1 MGRRCCVT
9 GCSSTSRLP
18 EHHGV
23 TYHSFPLDTNIRSI
37 WMRNTRL
44 SPERQITKS
53 VLVCS
58 RHFRRIDFQPQRSGK
73 YLLKQRVFPTVFPWG
88 KVDIAQV
95 ESDLE
100 DLKNN
105 SMSAASNVN
114 LSTED
119 ATKAT
124 VEAKVAQIMA
134 ETAERSAA
142 KAIANVGKEDDGS
155 ASPALAAVSASPAAV
170 KFEAVTSFN
179 PGARL
184 EAQDFDG
191 IWHAARVVEVDND
204 DREVLIKFERSG
216 KMKSAIVG
224 TEEWIPMNSTRLRQK
239 VSTKPIPVFE
249 LEEKCMARWSGPRKF
264 PGTIKK
270 VLGNDTYEVL
280 FDDGYVKNVRA
291 VHMNKI
297 LSVEPDL
304 HSMLASPT
312 LPTTFI
318 SQSTT
323 TNLQEETSVKPPNIE
338 YPLSTATNSTNVK
351 KRSSSGSR
359 KDWPLLDLSKL
370 DLSSLNLPEIPHDG
384 EWTCH
389 WVNDQPIGQEGFLI
403 VGEHR
408 KPTVI
413 VEDWRL
419 PPGWVKHMYQRSN
432 VLGKWDVILVTPG
445 GKRFRSKSDLK
456 VFLEEQGQAYNPD
469 IYDFSIHR
477 RRAKD
482 INAYVYTPDYTP
494 QQTPKPKPLDTTI
507 AAMDAASV
515 KAATTALAVSTTQY
529 IETPIAT
536 PVPPAELM
544 TPTLSASSPTKDI
557 AVEVIGNIDN
567 ADAVSSRSL
576 ETALPVEDGYAYIG
590 GLKVQIIENL
600 FRCPQEGCMKNFRKE
615 DHLQIHIKHYH
626 RDLTKLLG
634 TCPKMLEL
642 AEKRTHTKP
651 DQHEPV
657 PRNQIP
663 NQQFFAKLHQQD
675 LLQTRAHR
683 RSAGPTTSA
692 TTAGIAQT
700 ALPTPDIKSEIE
712 NKNIGDAD
720 ADTSQI
726 SVGFNDTSINSST
739 QFSQHNSNLDVNLSA
754 ISSVDESLTDMSATP
769 AKRSRI
775 SPSKR
780 ATGARKSNRQRTT
793 KRYLTA
799 AQATAGASL
808 ISVVTAENNFGVSDF
823 EETRHSFNAT
833 PDAKVLEVGK
843 KRKSSA
849 APVTSMS
856 SLDSPVTADSGS
868 SSYPPL
874 LAPGSNEPD
883 AVNAG
888 NVSQPQYIKENGELI
903 KIVSMRQEEI
913 INCLCSYGEEDGLMI
928 QCELCLCW
936 QHGICNGI
944 DKEVDVPEKYVCY
957 ICRNPQR
964 GRDSMRFKH
973 DQDWLYDGKL
983 PVANYHIANPNLPKR
998 FDFLKK
1004 SHILTGNL
1012 VELKRF
1018 MHSLRVKMNIANN
1031 RCHPKLYLWA
1041 KKWEDDTALQNIKA
1055 DLKSDEDIKI
1065 EDTHNEIKELESK
1078 DKASPAPSP
1087 TKKIKSEPSTPSQ
1100 LIPNIPQP
1108 EAPIDPVE
1116 CQHRLMEHIKIQQNL
1131 VLKRLDDIENE
1142 MDELESQDDLFD
1154 LKEDDFK
1161 TTKDVLATFIKELD
1175 TMKQLAKLNSLEHTK
1190 QSIKN
1195 STITAK

>member
-9 GCSSTSRLP
+9 GCNSTSRLP

-23 TYHSFPLDTNIRSI
+23 TYHSFPLDANIRSI
-37 WMRNTRL
+37 WLRNTRL
-44 SPERQITKS
+44 SAERQITKS

-88 KVDIAQV
+88 KVDPTQV

-100 DLKNN
+100 DLKNHSTN
-105 SMSAASNVN
+105 TSSLTNQ
-114 LSTED
+114 STED
-119 ATKAT
+119 ATIAT

-142 KAIANVGKEDDGS
+142 KANAITVKDDTES
-155 ASPALAAVSASPAAV
+155 ASPISTPISASPAAI
-170 KFEAVTSFN
+170 KFEPVTSFN

-191 IWHAARVVEVDND
+191 VWHAARVVEVDND

-216 KMKSAIVG
+216 KIKSAVVG

-239 VSTKPIPVFE
+239 VSTKLVPIFE

-270 VLGNDTYEVL
+270 ILGNDMYEVL

-291 VHMNKI
+291 VHINKI
-297 LSVEPDL
+297 PALDPDL
-304 HSMLASPT
+304 APISSPT
-312 LPTTFI
+312 I
-318 SQSTT
+318 SSTPQASS
-323 TNLQEETSVKPPNIE
+323 TNLPDTSSLKTPNAE
-338 YPLSTATNSTNVK
+338 SPLPVAPSSTSGK
-351 KRSSSGSR
+351 KRGSSGSR

-370 DLSSLNLPEIPHDG
+370 DLSSLNLPDIPHDG

-389 WVNDQPIGQEGFLI
+389 WVNDQPIGKEGFLI

-445 GKRFRSKSDLK
+445 GKRFRSKADLK
-456 VFLEEQGQAYNPD
+456 IFLEEQSQVYNPD

-482 INAYVYTPDYTP
+482 ISAYVYTSDYTP
-494 QQTPKPKPLDTTI
+494 QPMSKPKPLETTM

-515 KAATTALAVSTTQY
+515 KAATTALAVSTSQY
-529 IETPIAT
+529 IETPVASA
-536 PVPPAELM
+536 VPPAELM
-544 TPTLSASSPTKDI
+544 TPTLARDSPSKDTAVDITDYSDAISA
-557 AVEVIGNIDN
+557 
-567 ADAVSSRSL
+567 RSL
-576 ETALPVEDGYAYIG
+576 DANLAAEDGYAYIG
-590 GLKVQIIENL
+590 GLKVQIINNL
-600 FRCPQEGCMKNFRKE
+600 FRCPQEGCLKNFRKE
-615 DHLQIHIKHYH
+615 DHLQIHVKHYH
-626 RDLTKLLG
+626 SDLNKLLG
-634 TCPKMLEL
+634 SCPKMLDL

-651 DQHEPV
+651 DQHEPA

-675 LLQTRAHR
+675 LLQTRSHR
-683 RSAGPTTSA
+683 RSAGTHTATSGSVTQFTAPA
-692 TTAGIAQT
+692 TD
-700 ALPTPDIKSEIE
+700 LKSEAD
-712 NKNIGDAD
+712 NKMETDAD
-720 ADTSQI
+720 AETSQI
-726 SVGFNDTSINSST
+726 SVGLNETLINSSA
-739 QFSQHNSNLDVNLSA
+739 QDSHNSTLEEATVAASTAVDDSLSE
-754 ISSVDESLTDMSATP
+754 ISCMP
-769 AKRSRI
+769 AKRARM

-780 ATGARKSNRQRTT
+780 TLGSRKSNRQRTT
-793 KRYLTA
+793 RRYLTA
-799 AQATAGASL
+799 AQTTSGTSL
-808 ISVVTAENNFGVSDF
+808 LPVVTGDSSFGVSDF

-833 PDAKVLEVGK
+833 PDAKVEVGK
-843 KRKSSA
+843 KRKSSG

-868 SSYPPL
+868 SSFPPL
-874 LAPGSNEPD
+874 LVHGSNETD
-883 AVNAG
+883 AMGSKASVNH
-888 NVSQPQYIKENGELI
+888 PQYIKENGEII

-964 GRDSMRFKH
+964 GRESMRFKH

-1004 SHILTGNL
+1004 SHVLTGNL
-1012 VELKRF
+1012 VELNRF
-1018 MHSLRVKMNIANN
+1018 MHSLRVKMNIVNN

-1041 KKWEDDTALQNIKA
+1041 KKWEDDIAQQSI
-1055 DLKSDEDIKI
+1055 KSDQDIKL
-1065 EDTHNEIKELESK
+1065 EDAEIGSK
-1078 DKASPAPSP
+1078 VLSAKVSP
-1087 TKKIKSEPSTPSQ
+1087 TKKIKSEPTTPSHP
-1100 LIPNIPQP
+1100 IPNIPQP

-1116 CQHRLMEHIKIQQNL
+1116 CQHRLMEHIRVQQNL

-1142 MDELESQDDLFD
+1142 IDELENQDELID
-1154 LKEDDFK
+1154 LKDGDYK
-1161 TTKDVLATFIKELD
+1161 STKDVLATFIKELD
-1175 TMKQLAKLNSLEHTK
+1175 VMKQLAKLNALENTK
-1190 QSIKN
+1190 QTIKN
-1195 STITAK
+1195 DVTTK

>member
-9 GCSSTSRLP
+9 GCNSTSRLP

-23 TYHSFPLDTNIRSI
+23 TYHSFPLDANIRAI
-37 WMRNTRL
+37 WLRNTRL
-44 SPERQITKS
+44 SSERQITKS

-88 KVDIAQV
+88 KVDPTQV

-105 SMSAASNVN
+105 SMNTSSLTNQ
-114 LSTED
+114 STED

-142 KAIANVGKEDDGS
+142 KANANAVKDDVET
-155 ASPALAAVSASPAAV
+155 ASPVTTPVAASPAAV
-170 KFEAVTSFN
+170 KFEPVTSFN

-191 IWHAARVVEVDND
+191 VWHAARVVEVDND

-216 KMKSAIVG
+216 KVKSAVVG

-239 VSTKPIPVFE
+239 VSTKPVPVFE

-270 VLGNDTYEVL
+270 ILGNDMYEVL

-291 VHMNKI
+291 VHINKI
-297 LSVEPDL
+297 LPLDPELQAPIS
-304 HSMLASPT
+304 SSPT
-312 LPTTFI
+312 IP
-318 SQSTT
+318 STPQT
-323 TNLQEETSVKPPNIE
+323 PSTNLSDTSALKTPNTE
-338 YPLSTATNSTNVK
+338 SPLPVTSSSTSGK
-351 KRSSSGSR
+351 KRASSGSR
-359 KDWPLLDLSKL
+359 KDWPLLDLANL
-370 DLSSLNLPEIPHDG
+370 DLSSLNLPDIPKDG

-389 WVNDQPIGQEGFLI
+389 WVNDQPIGKEGYLI

-445 GKRFRSKSDLK
+445 GKRFRSKADLK
-456 VFLEEQGQAYNPD
+456 IFLEEQGQVYNPD

-494 QQTPKPKPLDTTI
+494 QPPPKPKALETTI

-515 KAATTALAVSTTQY
+515 KAATTALAVSTSQY
-529 IETPIAT
+529 IETPVASAE
-536 PVPPAELM
+536 PPAELM
-544 TPTLSASSPTKDI
+544 TPTLARGSPLKDVTMDI
-557 AVEVIGNIDN
+557 IDN
-567 ADAVSSRSL
+567 ADTVSGRSVD
-576 ETALPVEDGYAYIG
+576 ANLPAEDGYAYIG
-590 GLKVQIIENL
+590 GLKVQIINNL
-600 FRCPQEGCMKNFRKE
+600 FRCPQEGCLKNFRKE
-615 DHLQIHIKHYH
+615 DHLQIHVKHYH
-626 RDLTKLLG
+626 PDLNKLLG
-634 TCPKMLEL
+634 SCPKMLDL

-651 DQHEPV
+651 DQHEPA

-683 RSAGPTTSA
+683 RSAGTHAVTTGGIPQSTV
-692 TTAGIAQT
+692 TTTDLKCEA
-700 ALPTPDIKSEIE
+700 D
-712 NKNIGDAD
+712 NKMETDAD
-720 ADTSQI
+720 AETSQI
-726 SVGFNDTSINSST
+726 SVGLNDTLLNSSA
-739 QFSQHNSNLDVNLSA
+739 QDSHNTTAVEATVATSITMDDSLSD
-754 ISSVDESLTDMSATP
+754 ISGIP
-769 AKRSRI
+769 IKRSRM
-775 SPSKR
+775 SPNKR
-780 ATGARKSNRQRTT
+780 TLGSRKSNRQRTT

-799 AQATAGASL
+799 AQTSAGTSL
-808 ISVVTAENNFGVSDF
+808 LPVVTGDNSFGVSEF

-833 PDAKVLEVGK
+833 PDAKVVEVGK
-843 KRKSSA
+843 KRKSSG

-868 SSYPPL
+868 SSFPPL
-874 LAPGSNEPD
+874 LAPASNETD
-883 AVNAG
+883 GITGVTSVN
-888 NVSQPQYIKENGELI
+888 NPQYIKENGEII

-964 GRDSMRFKH
+964 GRESMRFKH

-998 FDFLKK
+998 FGFLKK
-1004 SHILTGNL
+1004 SHVLTGNL
-1012 VELKRF
+1012 VELNRF
-1018 MHSLRVKMNIANN
+1018 MHSLRVKMNIVNN

-1041 KKWEDDTALQNIKA
+1041 KKWEEDIAQQSI
-1055 DLKSDEDIKI
+1055 KSDIKSDQDIKI
-1065 EDTHNEIKELESK
+1065 EDAEIGSK
-1078 DKASPAPSP
+1078 VLSAKVSP
-1087 TKKIKSEPSTPSQ
+1087 TKKIKSEPTTPTPAHP
-1100 LIPNIPQP
+1100 IPNIPQP

-1142 MDELESQDDLFD
+1142 IDELESQDDLID
-1154 LKEDDFK
+1154 LKDADYK
-1161 TTKDVLATFIKELD
+1161 STKDVLATFIKELD
-1175 TMKQLAKLNSLEHTK
+1175 VMKQLAKLNALENTK
-1190 QSIKN
+1190 QTMKN
-1195 STITAK
+1195 AVTAK

>member
-1 MGRRCCVT
+1 MGRRCCIA

-23 TYHSFPLDTNIRSI
+23 TYHSFPLDTSIRAI
-37 WMRNTRL
+37 WLRNTRL
-44 SPERQITKS
+44 NNDRQITKS

-58 RHFRRIDFQPQRSGK
+58 RHFRRVDFQPQRSGK

-88 KVDIAQV
+88 KVDPAQV

-100 DLKNN
+100 DLNN
-105 SMSAASNVN
+105 AS
-114 LSTED
+114 LSTTNMSNQTNED

-134 ETAERSAA
+134 ETAERNAA
-142 KAIANVGKEDDGS
+142 KASSSVVIKDEIETT
-155 ASPALAAVSASPAAV
+155 SPVSTPVVVSPAAV

-179 PGARL
+179 PGTRL

-191 IWHAARVVEVDND
+191 VWHSARVVEVDND
-204 DREVLIKFERSG
+204 DREVLIKFERAG
-216 KMKSAIVG
+216 KMKSVVVG

-239 VSTKPIPVFE
+239 VSTKPIPIFD

-270 VLGNDTYEVL
+270 ILGNDLYEVL

-291 VHMNKI
+291 VHMTKVLPLDPESHVPI
-297 LSVEPDL
+297 S
-304 HSMLASPT
+304 SPT
-312 LPTTFI
+312 LSIPSTPQI
-318 SQSTT
+318 LSTT
-323 TNLQEETSVKPPNIE
+323 LQELSPLKTTKVESPLPLATTTS
-338 YPLSTATNSTNVK
+338 SAK
-351 KRSSSGSR
+351 KRTPSGSR

-370 DLSSLNLPEIPHDG
+370 DLNSLNLPEIPRDG

-456 VFLEEQGQAYNPD
+456 MFLEEQGQVYNPD

-494 QQTPKPKPLDTTI
+494 QQAPKPKPLDITI

-515 KAATTALAVSTTQY
+515 KAAKTALAVSSSQY
-529 IETPIAT
+529 IETPVAT
-536 PVPPAELM
+536 PIPPAELM
-544 TPTLSASSPTKDI
+544 TPTSGITSKATTTEI
-557 AVEVIGNIDN
+557 AGNPDY
-567 ADAVSSRSL
+567 ADTVSSRSVDPS
-576 ETALPVEDGYAYIG
+576 LPVEDGYAYIG
-590 GLKVQIIENL
+590 GLKVQIIDNL
-600 FRCPQEGCMKNFRKE
+600 FRCPQVGCLKNFRKE
-615 DHLQIHIKHYH
+615 DHLQIHVKHYH
-626 RDLTKLLG
+626 QDLIKLLG
-634 TCPKMLEL
+634 SCPKMLEL

-651 DQHEPV
+651 DQHEPA

-683 RSAGPTTSA
+683 RSAGILAAMSSSGPQAVLAA
-692 TTAGIAQT
+692 TEVKCEA
-700 ALPTPDIKSEIE
+700 DIKIE
-712 NKNIGDAD
+712 ANAD
-720 ADTSQI
+720 TETSQI
-726 SVGFNDTSINSST
+726 SVGFNDTSLNSST
-739 QFSQHNSNLDVNLSA
+739 QNSQNSTMMDVSITTVSSIDENLADISA
-754 ISSVDESLTDMSATP
+754 IPT
-769 AKRSRI
+769 KRSRS

-780 ATGARKSNRQRTT
+780 ALGARKSNRQRTT
-793 KRYLTA
+793 RRYLTA
-799 AQATAGASL
+799 AQATSGASIL
-808 ISVVTAENNFGVSDF
+808 PMVTADSSFGVSDF

-833 PDAKVLEVGK
+833 PDAKIIEVGK
-843 KRKSSA
+843 KRKSSG
-849 APVTSMS
+849 APVTPVS

-868 SSYPPL
+868 SSFPPL
-874 LAPGSNEPD
+874 LGPGSNEAENLGGP
-883 AVNAG
+883 NA
-888 NVSQPQYIKENGELI
+888 NQPQYIKENGEII

-964 GRDSMRFKH
+964 GREAMRFKH

-983 PVANYHIANPNLPKR
+983 PVANYHIANPSLPKR
-998 FDFLKK
+998 FEFLQK
-1004 SHILTGNL
+1004 SHVLTGNL

-1041 KKWEDDTALQNIKA
+1041 KKWEEDLALQHVKSN
-1055 DLKSDEDIKI
+1055 LKSEQEIKMDIDIKVI
-1065 EDTHNEIKELESK
+1065 DSRQKTTPST
-1078 DKASPAPSP
+1078 SP
-1087 TKKIKSEPSTPSQ
+1087 TKKIKSEPTTPSHP
-1100 LIPNIPQP
+1100 IPNIPQP

-1116 CQHRLMEHIKIQQNL
+1116 CQHRLMEHIKIQQNF
-1131 VLKRLDDIENE
+1131 VLNRLDDIENE
-1142 MDELESQDDLFD
+1142 MDGTYLLC
-1154 LKEDDFK
+1154 
-1161 TTKDVLATFIKELD
+1161 
-1175 TMKQLAKLNSLEHTK
+1175 KLQGRK
-1190 QSIKN
+1190 I
-1195 STITAK
+1195 IIF